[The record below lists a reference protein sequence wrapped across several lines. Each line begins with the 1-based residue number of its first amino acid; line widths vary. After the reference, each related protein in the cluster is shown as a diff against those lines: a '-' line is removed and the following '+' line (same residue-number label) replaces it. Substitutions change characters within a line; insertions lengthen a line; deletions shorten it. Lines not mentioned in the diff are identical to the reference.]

1 MGLKDLPADSDAD
14 NLFIHCLATKTPAQQ
29 FAPIGERRFHQLWQI
44 RFALT
49 SAAWVVLSGC
59 LLYAGKTALN
69 VYELRDSIETT
80 KSTMA
85 ADTQRYK
92 SILEGLPKISIT
104 PENLRVL
111 TGRFDALQKR
121 SPGMEPLLTHLSLAL
136 NENPRIEL
144 TRLAWKLAD
153 RLDGG
158 EKAVEDAKRN
168 GAAATP
174 IAAGSTASWM
184 VIEIQ
189 AQLPLGLVTDQRA
202 QLDLIEHFAARLRDK
217 QTDVRV
223 LSRPF
228 DIESD
233 KPLKS
238 TGDRG
243 EAQATDVPKFSLR
256 IARPL

>member
-1 MGLKDLPADSDAD
+1 LGLKDLPADSNAD

-29 FAPIGERRFHQLWQI
+29 FAPPAERRFHRLWQL

-49 SAAWVVLSGC
+49 SAAWVVLASC

-69 VYELRDSIETT
+69 IYELRDALDTA

-85 ADTQRYK
+85 GDTQRYK
-92 SILEGLPKISIT
+92 SILDGFPKVSVT
-104 PENLRVL
+104 PENLRL
-111 TGRFDALQKR
+111 LIDRFDTLQKR
-121 SPGMEPLLTHLSLAL
+121 SPGLEPLLTHLSLAL
-136 NENPRIEL
+136 NENSRIEL
-144 TRLAWKLAD
+144 TRLTWKITD
-153 RLDGG
+153 RLDAG
-158 EKAVEDAKRN
+158 EKTAEDAKR
-168 GAAATP
+168 GVIPPA
-174 IAAGSTASWM
+174 AAGSATSWM
-184 VIEIQ
+184 AIEIQ

-202 QLDLIEHFAARLRDK
+202 QIDLIEGFAARLRDK

-238 TGDRG
+238 TGEKGD
-243 EAQATDVPKFSLR
+243 AQVADVPKFSLR

>member
-1 MGLKDLPADSDAD
+1 L
-14 NLFIHCLATKTPAQQ
+14 
-29 FAPIGERRFHQLWQI
+29 

-49 SAAWVVLSGC
+49 SVAWIVLASC

-69 VYELRDSIETT
+69 IYELRDAIDTT
-80 KSTMA
+80 KSTIA

-92 SILEGLPKISIT
+92 SILEGLPKVNLS
-104 PENLRVL
+104 PENLRL
-111 TGRFDALQKR
+111 LISRFDALQKR
-121 SPGMEPLLTHLSLAL
+121 NPGLEPLLTHLSLAL
-136 NENPRIEL
+136 NENSRIEL
-144 TRLAWKLAD
+144 TRLAWKITD

-158 EKAVEDAKRN
+158 EKAAEDAKRS
-168 GAAATP
+168 GVAPAAA
-174 IAAGSTASWM
+174 AGAASWM
-184 VIEIQ
+184 TIEIQ

-202 QLDLIEHFAARLRDK
+202 QIELIEGFATRLRDK
-217 QTDVRV
+217 QTDVRI

-243 EAQATDVPKFSLR
+243 EAQSADVPKFSLR